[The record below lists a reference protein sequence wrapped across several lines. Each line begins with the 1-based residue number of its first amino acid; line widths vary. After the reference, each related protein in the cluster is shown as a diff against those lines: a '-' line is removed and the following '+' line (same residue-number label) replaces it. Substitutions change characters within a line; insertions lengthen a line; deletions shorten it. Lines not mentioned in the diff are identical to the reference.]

1 MLGGYQLSSWALVIK
16 YRNILFFLLVFLSFA
31 IVGAI
36 LFSIDIDFL
45 LAYKALIRG
54 GFLTKGAITQTIL
67 NSTPLIF
74 TAFAFSLPY
83 KANFWN
89 IGGEGQ
95 LFLGGIASGWAG
107 FALAGLPPA
116 IHLPIVLLMGFSTG
130 AFWGLIPTV
139 LKTRLNI
146 NEVLTT
152 MILNF
157 IGMYFAIILLFGPLG
172 GSSQMPFTEMVSPS
186 ARLPGIGKVHAG
198 FFLSILLA
206 VFLYILEKKTTFG
219 FKLKALKSNPRASE
233 IGGISPSKVT
243 MITMIFG
250 AGFAGL
256 AGAIEVT
263 GVYYYMWDQVSSN
276 YAFIGIIVAFLARHN
291 FIAIIPAG
299 LFIGGLLTGGRLM
312 AGLSGAPVTTR
323 VLLIGLVMLM
333 VAFSQALE
341 KRARAETGE

>member
-1 MLGGYQLSSWALVIK
+1 MSRWALVIK
-16 YRNILFFLLVFLSFA
+16 YRNILFFLLVFLAFV
-31 IVGAI
+31 IVGAV
-36 LFSIDIDFL
+36 LRFLDIEVL
-45 LAYKALIRG
+45 TAYKALIRG

-67 NSTPLIF
+67 NSTPLIL

-107 FALAGLPPA
+107 FALTGLPA
-116 IHLPIVLLMGFSTG
+116 YIHLPLVLVIGVSVG
-130 AFWGLIPTV
+130 ALWGLIPTA
-139 LKTRLNI
+139 LKTQLGI

-157 IGMYFAIILLFGPLG
+157 IGMYFALILLFGPLG

-206 VFLYILEKKTTFG
+206 VFLYFLERKTTLG
-219 FKLKALKSNPRASE
+219 FKLRALKSNPRASE

-243 MITMIFG
+243 MHAMILG

-263 GVYYYMWDQVSSN
+263 GVYYYMWDQISSN
-276 YAFIGIIVAFLARHN
+276 YAFIGIIVAFLARHH

-312 AGLSGAPVTTR
+312 HGLSGAPVTTR

-341 KRARAETGE
+341 MKAHAETGD

>member
-1 MLGGYQLSSWALVIK
+1 MSSWALVIK
-16 YRNILFFLLVFLSFA
+16 YRNILLSLLVFLSFV
-31 IVGAI
+31 IVGTI
-36 LFSIDIDFL
+36 LFLLDIEVL
-45 LAYKALIRG
+45 TAYKALIRG
-54 GFLTKGAITQTIL
+54 GFLTKGAITQTLL

-95 LFLGGIASGWAG
+95 LYLGGIASGWAG
-107 FALAGLPPA
+107 FALVGLPSY
-116 IHLPIVLLMGFSTG
+116 IHLPLVLLIGFYAG
-130 AFWGLIPTV
+130 AFWGLIPTT
-139 LKTRLNI
+139 LKTQLDI

-172 GSSQMPFTEMVSPS
+172 GSSRMPFTEMVSPS

-206 VFLYILEKKTTFG
+206 VFLYFLEKKTTFG
-219 FKLKALKSNPRASE
+219 FKLKALKSNPRAAE

-243 MITMIFG
+243 MNSMIIG

-312 AGLSGAPVTTR
+312 HGLSGAPVTTR

-333 VAFSQALE
+333 VALSQALQM
-341 KRARAETGE
+341 RASAETGE

>member
-1 MLGGYQLSSWALVIK
+1 MSSWALIIK

-36 LFSIDIDFL
+36 LSLIDVDFL
-45 LAYKALIRG
+45 TAYKALIRG
-54 GFLTKGAITQTIL
+54 GFLTKGAIIQTIL

-107 FALAGLPPA
+107 FALAGLPPYL
-116 IHLPIVLLMGFSTG
+116 HLPLVLLIGFSAG
-130 AFWGLIPTV
+130 AFWGLIPTA
-139 LKTRLNI
+139 LKTRLGI

-157 IGMYFAIILLFGPLG
+157 IGMYFAIYLLFGPLG
-172 GSSQMPFTEMVSPS
+172 GSSQMPFTELVSPS
-186 ARLPGIGKVHAG
+186 ARLPGFGKVHAG
-198 FFLSILLA
+198 FFLTILLA
-206 VFLYILEKKTTFG
+206 VFLYFLEKKTTFG
-219 FKLKALKSNPRASE
+219 FKLKALRSNPRAAE
-233 IGGISPSKVT
+233 IGGISPSRVT

-250 AGFAGL
+250 AGLAGL
-256 AGAIEVT
+256 AGAVEVT

-291 FIAIIPAG
+291 FILIIPSG

-312 AGLSGAPVTTR
+312 QGLSGAPVTTR

-341 KRARAETGE
+341 MRARAETGE